1 MKAKKKNGQ
10 RLEKWLDSYLFASM
24 NEVICKISIMRKR
37 QQRWQQ
43 KESPFR
49 RSRQYRVVR
58 VSEDSK
64 TGVQEEKQ
72 EVDKVRL

>member
-1 MKAKKKNGQ
+1 MKAKKNGQ

-49 RSRQYRVVR
+49 RSRQCRVVR

-64 TGVQEEKQ
+64 MGVQEEKQ